1 MAHRIQSAAMTT
13 LNCPNVTALCD
24 RGAGNRTAGNWIRS
38 AMHRVIEALQPVDS
52 TDAERALVHAVDH
65 ADLKRR
71 VEAWCIAQRPGR
83 AL

>member
-1 MAHRIQSAAMTT
+1 
-13 LNCPNVTALCD
+13 
-24 RGAGNRTAGNWIRS
+24 
-38 AMHRVIEALQPVDS
+38 MHRVIEALQPVDS